1 MPIHSAPLA
10 IPTPY
15 DAKNKSMEEIAN
27 DWIDRILQKDAII
40 GIIGLGYVG
49 IPLAEAFVN
58 RGIHTFGF
66 DILETKISSLLDGKS
81 YMRHISDDR
90 IAKMVGCGKF
100 HPTTD
105 FAQIAKVDAIL
116 LCVPTPLGENY
127 EPDLKYVEN
136 SCKQIAPYLRRGQM
150 VVLES
155 TTWPGTCEEL
165 MQPILEEIS
174 GLKAHDDFALV
185 HSPEREDPGNI
196 QYSTTSIDKIVGAN
210 SKAELNMALAV
221 YNIVTKTVPVSNLR
235 TAEAVKLTENIYRFV
250 NISLANELNMIF
262 GKMGIDTW
270 EVMRAAA
277 TKPFGFQPF
286 YPGPG
291 IGGHCIPIDP
301 FYLTHKSKKD
311 FNITSRFIE
320 LSGEITHAQPR
331 RVIDQ
336 AASLLKERVGKDI
349 QGANVLLLGIA
360 YKKNIDDMRESPSIH
375 LVEILKQYN
384 ANVIYHDPY
393 CLSVDE
399 APEHAPLKGM
409 TSQALTEELLAT
421 IDCVIIATDHDGVDY
436 ELVAKNVPFI
446 LDTRNATHRIYK
458 EFNDKIIKAQ

>member
-1 MPIHSAPLA
+1 MPIHSTPLT

-15 DAKNKSMEEIAN
+15 QAKDKSMEQIAL
-27 DWIDRILQKDAII
+27 DWIDRVSHKDALI

-58 RGIHTFGF
+58 RGYHTYGF
-66 DILETKISSLLDGKS
+66 DILQGKIDTLLEGKS
-81 YMRHISDDR
+81 YMRHISDER
-90 IAKMVGCGKF
+90 ISKMVGCGKF

-105 FAQIAKVDAIL
+105 FSFIANVDAIL

-136 SCKQIAPYLRRGQM
+136 SCKQLAPYLRRGQM

-165 MQPILEEIS
+165 MQPILESIS
-174 GLKAHDDFALV
+174 GLKAHEDFALV

-210 SKAELNMALAV
+210 SKPELDMALAI

-235 TAEAVKLTENIYRFV
+235 TAEAVKLTENIYRFI

-320 LSGEITHAQPR
+320 LSGEITHNQPR
-331 RVIDQ
+331 RIIDQ
-336 AASLLKERVGKDI
+336 VEAILKERIGKDI
-349 QGANVLLLGIA
+349 KGANVLLLGIA
-360 YKKNIDDMRESPSIH
+360 YKKNIDDMRESPSIL
-375 LVEILKQYN
+375 LVKILKEYG
-384 ANVIYHDPY
+384 ANVVYHDPY
-393 CLSVDE
+393 CLTVDD

-409 TSQALTEELLAT
+409 TSQPLTKELLAD
-421 IDCVIIATDHDGVDY
+421 IDCAIIATDHDGVDY
-436 ELVAKNVPFI
+436 ELVAQNIPFI
-446 LDTRNATHRIYK
+446 LDTRNATHRIYNEFK
-458 EFNDKIIKAQ
+458 EKIIKAH